1 MRHKEQIRSRK
12 FEGKCKLFAAIIT
25 LSFSLS
31 VAMAQEAT
39 PASGSNASGSGG
51 SVSWSVGQVAC
62 QTHTGTNGSV
72 TEGVLQPYEI
82 SVITG
87 IEGAKSIK
95 LSVTAYPNPATDY
108 LILEVKDYVQTSHD
122 LSQLSFQLYDMQG
135 KLLQNEKNTG
145 NKIRI
150 VIGHLVPATYFVKV
164 IQGNKEVKT
173 FKVIKN

>member
-1 MRHKEQIRSRK
+1 MRQKKQIRSRK
-12 FEGKCKLFAAIIT
+12 QEGKYKLFAAIFT

-39 PASGSNASGSGG
+39 PSSGSNASGSGG

-108 LILEVKDYVQTSHD
+108 LILEVKDFE
-122 LSQLSFQLYDMQG
+122 LSTLTFQLYDMNG
-135 KLLQNEKNTG
+135 KLLQSEKITG
-145 NKIRI
+145 NKTRI
-150 VIGHLVPATYFVKV
+150 VIDHLVPANYLVKV
-164 IQGNKEVKT
+164 TQGNKEIKT